1 MRNGE
6 YEVMKKS
13 ISIILAIVFSLLSV
27 NCSAAQDIENYVFAE
42 NVTVTPDTYV
52 TVPVC
57 IENNSGFMGFSITV
71 TYPQE
76 DLTPISVEKGSTL
89 SGILNDSISTSANNS
104 FKVVYT
110 GISDIYADCCLF
122 NVTFKVAEN
131 AADRVNWI
139 ELSYSQP
146 DTFKEG
152 WEDAELF
159 CNPFYINVI
168 NEQSSTV
175 VNTTVPNDEGESMT
189 SVGEI
194 TTEHDFTE
202 EEPSEQ
208 PDYESERL
216 SVRMRNWVNSL
227 AFPLNILAGI
237 FVIPV
242 SYVVSIF
249 E

>member
-1 MRNGE
+1 
-6 YEVMKKS
+6 MKKS
-13 ISIILAIVFSLLSV
+13 VSIILAIVFLLLSV
-27 NCSAAQDIENYVFAE
+27 NCGTAQDIENYVFAE
-42 NVTVTPDTYV
+42 NITTATDTYV

-57 IENNSGFMGFSITV
+57 IENNTGFMGFSITV

-76 DLTPISVEKGSTL
+76 ALTPVSVEKGNSL
-89 SGILNDSISTSANNS
+89 SGILNDSISTSADNS

-110 GISDIYADCCLF
+110 GTSDVSDDCCLF
-122 NVTFKVAEN
+122 SVIFKVAEN
-131 AADRVNWI
+131 AADKVNWI

-152 WEDAELF
+152 WQDVELF
-159 CNPFYINVI
+159 CNAFYINVI
-168 NEQSSTV
+168 NEQPSTV
-175 VNTTVPNDEGESMT
+175 VNTTVLTDEVESTT

-194 TTEHDFTE
+194 TTGPDFTE
-202 EEPSEQ
+202 TEPSGQ

-242 SYVVSIF
+242 SYIVSIF